1 MGLYSS
7 PPPARP
13 FSEDKATLLTSW
25 WITAMCAV
33 VIILRLIGRYI
44 RVEMLFVED
53 RIAALAL
60 IPLLLRMAFV
70 HPILVYGTNNVLLDD
85 PLQLSSTKIDHRSI
99 ASRLVLVSRILHP
112 AVLWVLKVVTL
123 EFFNRL
129 FGHTGKRR
137 YTLLLRLSRAFL
149 AATFLAII
157 IADLAECQPVARY
170 WQVVPDPGG
179 SCRQGYAHLL
189 ASTACNVA
197 TDLLLVA
204 LPVPIVVRSRLSP
217 GRKALLVLLFGLHLL
232 TVAVAVYRVPD
243 ILREGGYQ
251 PTRTMWA
258 SAEILVATFAA
269 NALTIGTFVRDT
281 GAKKKKFR
289 YQRQSDSGLRSAKR
303 ESRTGTAAGRKVSWN
318 DPDSDGEGEGEGE
331 GAAADQRLRK
341 GGGTQEGSK
350 HGVIVTNINSD
361 AGRPQP
367 QTDRRGGSISRTESQ
382 DSLIPRGRY
391 NTPATE
397 EGGVMKTTTVN
408 ITVSQVAE
416 PGYSCTAE
424 AAGLMLRPAD
434 GVVTASARG
443 RARGATI
450 PLRELEPLSQP
461 GAGAQGLKAE
471 HGT

>member
-33 VIILRLIGRYI
+33 VIILRLMGRYI

-70 HPILVYGTNNVLLDD
+70 HPILLYGTNNVLVDD
-85 PLQLSSTKIDHRSI
+85 PLQLSNTEIYHRSI
-99 ASRLVLVSRILHP
+99 GSRLVLISRILHP

-129 FGHTGKRR
+129 FGHTGKNR
-137 YTLLLRLSRAFL
+137 YTLLLRFSRICL
-149 AATFLAII
+149 AVTFLAIL
-157 IADLAECQPVARY
+157 IADLAECMPFAYY

-179 SCRQGYAHLL
+179 HCRQGYVYLL
-189 ASTACNVA
+189 VSTVCNVL
-197 TDLLLVA
+197 TDVLLVV
-204 LPVPIVVRSRLSP
+204 LPVPIVVKSRLSP
-217 GRKALLVLLFGLHLL
+217 GRKTLLVLLFCLHLF
-232 TVAVAVYRVPD
+232 TVVVAVYRVPE
-243 ILREGGYQ
+243 ILRDDGYQ

-281 GAKKKKFR
+281 GAKKKRLR
-289 YQRQSDSGLRSAKR
+289 YQHNDSGLRSAKR
-303 ESRTGTAAGRKVSWN
+303 DSRAEISVGRKVSWN
-318 DPDSDGEGEGEGE
+318 DPDSDGEEETT
-331 GAAADQRLRK
+331 ADQRPQK
-341 GGGTQEGSK
+341 GGGTEGRKLGDIGDS
-350 HGVIVTNINSD
+350 
-361 AGRPQP
+361 GRPQ
-367 QTDRRGGSISRTESQ
+367 QTDRREGAISRTESL
-382 DSLIPRGRY
+382 DSLIPRSRY
-391 NTPATE
+391 NMSTTD
-397 EGGVMKTTTVN
+397 EGGVMKTTTINV
-408 ITVSQVAE
+408 TVSQVADL
-416 PGYSCTAE
+416 GYSCTAE

-443 RARGATI
+443 RVRGATI
-450 PLRELEPLSQP
+450 PLRELEPLSEP
-461 GAGAQGLKAE
+461 IGGAQGLKAE
-471 HGT
+471 QGT